1 MPLEIDKDYMN
12 TDKTIQE
19 AIEYMEDIVD
29 KGSFDGVALSKQTVR
44 VLVNSINNIKY
55 TQYMNRPDA
64 RFTLSFVG
72 REESNIETELMSE
85 LSGDIAEIIEDYEA
99 WGIFDTIT
107 IDLTTDARRK

>member
-1 MPLEIDKDYMN
+1 MN

-19 AIEYMEDIVD
+19 AIAYMEDIVD
-29 KGSFDGVALSKQTVR
+29 KGSFDGVALSKQTVM

-55 TQYMNRPDA
+55 TQYMNEPDA
-64 RFTLSFVG
+64 QFTLSFTVG
-72 REESNIETELMSE
+72 DGVNTDTELTSY

-107 IDLTTDARRK
+107 IDLTTDARWK